1 MPTMTKAALVAA
13 LLAATAMTAARAEEL
28 VVFHGWS
35 SPAEVSALKV
45 LEKALNAKGD
55 TWKDLVIAHDSGS
68 NVNIVNMIAGGNPP
82 DVFMEPNPDIY
93 RELNKQGLGFPLDD
107 LYAKI
112 GATANFP
119 AVVTKTITVDG
130 KMMKAPVALHVD
142 GMLFYNKDV
151 AQKAGV
157 DPTQWKSLDDM
168 FADYDKVKAAGF
180 IPIAV
185 GAQEWQEGYLFHA
198 LMAALTGNAI
208 FDDFYGPKPDKAV
221 LDSPE
226 LKQTFEMIRKFQ
238 QHADDASANRA
249 WNDTTNLVITGKA
262 LLQIHGD
269 WMKGEFLAA
278 GKKTGV
284 DFGCIN
290 IPGTK
295 GAVITVDAWGFLKEK
310 DPAKTKAEEDFA
322 SVVVDP
328 QVQADFSAKK
338 GSTPLVL
345 NAPTDQLDDCNKATL
360 AILKDPTMQHPTPH
374 NTADAD
380 WRASIWQTVSKFWA
394 DPDMTVDDA
403 VAQLK
408 DAYDGIF

>member
-1 MPTMTKAALVAA
+1 MSLIRKAGFTAL
-13 LLAATAMTAARAEEL
+13 LLAATALTSARAEEL
-28 VVFHGWS
+28 TVFHGWS

-68 NVNIVNMIAGGNPP
+68 NVTIVNMVTGGNAP
-82 DVFMEPNPDIY
+82 DVFMEANPDIY
-93 RELNKQGLGFPLDD
+93 RELKKMGKGFPLDD
-107 LYAKI
+107 LYKKI
-112 GATANFP
+112 GVLQNFP

-130 KMMKAPVALHVD
+130 EIVKAPVALHVD
-142 GMLFYNKDV
+142 GVLFYNKAV
-151 AQKAGV
+151 AEKAGV
-157 DPTQWKSLDDM
+157 DPTAWKSLDDM

-180 IPIAV
+180 IPVAV

-198 LMAALTGNAI
+198 LVAAMTGNAI
-208 FDDFYGPKPDKAV
+208 FDNFYGAKPDKAV

-226 LKQTFEMIRKFQ
+226 LKSVFAMIRKFQ
-238 QHADDASANRA
+238 SHADEGSANRA
-249 WNDTTNLVITGKA
+249 WNDTTNLVISGKA

-269 WMKGEFLAA
+269 WMKGEFKAA
-278 GKKTGV
+278 GKVAGK

-295 GAVITVDAWGFLKEK
+295 GAVITVDAWGFLKES
-310 DPAKTKAEEDFA
+310 DPAKQKAQEDFA
-322 SVVVDP
+322 SLVVDP
-328 QVQADFSAKK
+328 QVQADFAAKK

-345 NAPTDQLDDCNKATL
+345 NAPTDQLDDCNKNTL

-394 DPDMTVDDA
+394 DPSETEDQA
-403 VAQLK
+403 IAQLK
-408 DAYDGIF
+408 EAYDNIF